1 MTMKDPLI
9 LVINCG
15 SSSLKF
21 AVYKDGRRLPML
33 SGLAENLGKNDA
45 AIIFNDGEKITVSLN
60 GEGHSGALDVLL
72 RNLDARGWLDSVV
85 AVGHRV
91 VHGAE
96 RFKAS
101 TIIDDSVLAD
111 IDACRHLAPLHNFAN
126 LLGIRAAMAK
136 LPQVPNVAV
145 CDTAFHQTI
154 PPEAYYYALPRS
166 LYREH
171 GVRRYGFH
179 GTSYRFVTEEA
190 IQLLRLDPD
199 DHGMIICHLGNG
211 SSVCAVQ
218 NGKSVDTSMG
228 MTPLEGLVMGTRS
241 GDVDPGIFG
250 FLGEQ
255 MYLDVNGIMSLLNTR
270 SGLLGLSEL
279 SNDVRT
285 LTAAAEADHDGA
297 KLALGVFV
305 HRLAHY
311 IGALAMSLTRLDA
324 IVFTGGIGENSAP
337 VRAAAMARLGVLG
350 VKIDEEANRATVLGR
365 QGRISR
371 SDRPVVAVVTTNEE
385 WMIAREAADVVRAAG
400 GLA

>member
-1 MTMKDPLI
+1 MTMNDPLI

-21 AVYKDGRRLPML
+21 AVFTGADRQPML

-45 AIIFNDGEKITVSLN
+45 AITFKDAEKVTVSLN
-60 GEGHSGALDVLL
+60 GESHSGALDVLL
-72 RNLDARGWLDSVV
+72 HHLAERGWLDQVV

-101 TIIDDSVLAD
+101 TVIDDAVLAD

-126 LLGIRAAMAK
+126 LLGIRAVMAK
-136 LPQVPNVAV
+136 LPNVPNVAV

-179 GTSYRFVTEEA
+179 GTSFRYVTEEA
-190 IQLLRLDPD
+190 IAMLGLDPAN
-199 DHGMIICHLGNG
+199 HGMIIAHLGNG

-250 FLGEQ
+250 FMGEQ
-255 MYLDVNGIMSLLNTR
+255 MYLDVHGIMSLLNTR

-285 LTAAAEADHDGA
+285 LTAAANDGHDGA
-297 KLALGVFV
+297 KLALDVFV

-311 IGALAMSLTRLDA
+311 IGALAMSLKRLDA

-350 VKIDEEANRATVLGR
+350 VKIDEAANQATVLGK
-365 QGRISR
+365 QGRVSR
-371 SDRPVVAVVTTNEE
+371 SDRPLVAVVTTNEE
-385 WMIAREAADVVRAAG
+385 WMIAREAADVVRAQGVVA
-400 GLA
+400 

>member
-1 MTMKDPLI
+1 MSPPAIDIVQT
-9 LVINCG
+9 G
-15 SSSLKF
+15 T
-21 AVYKDGRRLPML
+21 
-33 SGLAENLGKNDA
+33 A
-45 AIIFNDGEKITVSLN
+45 AITFKDSEKVTVSLN
-60 GEGHSGALDVLL
+60 GEGHSGALEVLL
-72 RNLDARGWLDSVV
+72 HNLDERGWLESVM

-101 TIIDDSVLAD
+101 TIIDDAVLAD

-136 LPQVPNVAV
+136 LPQVPHVAV

-179 GTSYRFVTEEA
+179 GTSYRFVSEEA
-190 IQLLRLDPD
+190 IQMLKLDPTN
-199 DHGMIICHLGNG
+199 HGMIIAHLGNG

-255 MYLDVNGIMSLLNTR
+255 MYLDVHGIMSLLNTR

-285 LTAAAEADHDGA
+285 LTAAADDGHDGA

-337 VRAAAMARLGVLG
+337 VRAATLERLGVLG
-350 VKIDEEANRATVLGR
+350 VRVDEAANKATVLGK

-371 SDRPVVAVVTTNEE
+371 SDHPVVAVISTNEE
-385 WMIAREAADVVRAAG
+385 WMIAREAADVVRAG
-400 GLA
+400 GAEA